1 MLKNNDVTAS
11 ILFGSIVFDEDVEEL
26 LAKAFERHYVLWA
39 LASLDELVR
48 RNKSDLIVRSL
59 DTAFDKGQLHEGS
72 PFMELIAKSL
82 VDCKDRYLR
91 SYGKSL
97 LNGEFLSPSA
107 WAEKRSKELDTIG
120 HDPAGAREIRCWIH
134 FCKGVHAKAPADTH
148 PRCGSDLLHD
158 LQMEQREL
166 H

>member
-59 DTAFDKGQLHEGS
+59 DTAFGKGQLHEGS
-72 PFMELIAKSL
+72 SFMELIAKSL
-82 VDCKDRYLR
+82 VDCKDRCLR

-107 WAEKRSKELDTIG
+107 WAEKRSKELDTE
-120 HDPAGAREIRCWIH
+120 HDPASARGIRFWIRS
-134 FCKGVHAKAPADTH
+134 CRGNPTKPANVSA
-148 PRCGSDLLHD
+148 RCGFDSLLKD
-158 LQMEQREL
+158 LQMEQSEL